1 MKLLYLVIEEDFY
14 ASFQPKKKK
23 KNINLGIEKQ
33 VYRVQIN
40 SWKDSALLYLRQT

>member
-14 ASFQPKKKK
+14 ASFQPKKK